1 MSTCL
6 PNTHANTHTRRHA
19 SAAGITTIDTAD
31 IYGDHTVEAILGDAF
46 QLDSSLAPK
55 FRIITKCG
63 RCGRV
68 RQTLGTTARPW
79 CIHPMVTACFHWLRA
94 CVGGWHNTGIKLKS
108 RYGLKSYDSSSD
120 HIVHSVEE
128 SLKALRCDSVDTV
141 LVHRPDPL
149 MDPSDVAAAFDG
161 LRKGGLVRAFGVSNF
176 TPSQC
181 ELLRATATDAVSINQ
196 VRFTPIGG
204 GWLW

>member
-1 MSTCL
+1 M
-6 PNTHANTHTRRHA
+6 
-19 SAAGITTIDTAD
+19 
-31 IYGDHTVEAILGDAF
+31 
-46 QLDSSLAPK
+46 
-55 FRIITKCG
+55 
-63 RCGRV
+63 
-68 RQTLGTTARPW
+68 
-79 CIHPMVTACFHWLRA
+79 
-94 CVGGWHNTGIKLKS
+94 CVCVWHNTGIKLKS

-141 LVHRPDPL
+141 LIHRPDPL

-176 TPSQC
+176 TPAQC
-181 ELLRATATDAVSINQ
+181 ELLRASAADAVSINQ

-204 GWLW
+204 ERWVVMAMVVVAQLTFNDALVELCTQVQWSVLAPDVLFDGTIDHAFKHGIRVQAWSPLGTTMPTSHQQAGNTNSDNGPLTPLNTCCLL